1 LSGNIC
7 GNSDNPAVDIFKI
20 FWANPSYQ
28 QQTLRW
34 FFPKRQ
40 PYTIPAVLH

>member
-1 LSGNIC
+1 VATFAETAIILT
-7 GNSDNPAVDIFKI
+7 VDIFKI